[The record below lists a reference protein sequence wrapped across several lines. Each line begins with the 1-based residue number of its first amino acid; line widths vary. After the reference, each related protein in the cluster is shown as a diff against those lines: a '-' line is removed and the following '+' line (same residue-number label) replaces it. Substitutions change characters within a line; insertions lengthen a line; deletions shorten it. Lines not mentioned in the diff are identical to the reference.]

1 MKTIDGFF
9 LQKIE
14 AFWGKLNQH
23 SDMKWYRSVLR
34 ELEVEGHF
42 NRKKEM
48 DKYVLLSPMLAAI
61 TLVVIF
67 HQIID
72 SGSDLYQ

>member
-1 MKTIDGFF
+1 
-9 LQKIE
+9 
-14 AFWGKLNQH
+14 
-23 SDMKWYRSVLR
+23 MKWYRSVLR
-34 ELEVEGHF
+34 ELEAEGHF

-48 DKYVLLSPMLAAI
+48 DKYDLLSPMLVAI
-61 TLVVIF
+61 TFVVIF